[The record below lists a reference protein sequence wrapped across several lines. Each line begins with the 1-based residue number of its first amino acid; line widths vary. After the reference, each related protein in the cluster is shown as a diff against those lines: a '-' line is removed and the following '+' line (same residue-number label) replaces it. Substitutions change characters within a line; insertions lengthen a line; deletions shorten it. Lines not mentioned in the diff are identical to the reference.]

1 MATVN
6 ATAAGETMGYIRSFV
21 YATIDAFSPV
31 NPVNI
36 TLALPML
43 VPASAIPY
51 VLDAII
57 SEHIIQP
64 AVFDRPF
71 APAIFTCWFC
81 LIFTLLGF
89 FIRGMEEPGHH
100 RVVAAFFAAF
110 FASAI
115 LEYLVIKPLFAVLFD
130 MWRSA
135 QLDNLSTA
143 Q

>member
-1 MATVN
+1 MATIN
-6 ATAAGETMGYIRSFV
+6 ATAAGETMGYLRSFV
-21 YATIDAFSPV
+21 YATIDAFSPI
-31 NPVNI
+31 NPVNS

-43 VPASAIPY
+43 VPASALPY

-64 AVFDRPF
+64 AVFDKPF
-71 APAIFTCWFC
+71 APALFTCWFSI
-81 LIFTLLGF
+81 IFTLLGF
-89 FIRGMEEPGHH
+89 FIRGMEEPSHH
-100 RVVAAFFAAF
+100 RVVAAFFA
-110 FASAI
+110 SAV
-115 LEYLVIKPLFAVLFD
+115 LEYLVIKPLIAVLFD